1 MARHWKNQILVFYFR
16 NCVLKWREFATSPFF
31 TLVLEDITTDLLYK
45 DCYPTCST
53 ALGIENFK
61 GTEIEK
67 STKESGDK

>member
-1 MARHWKNQILVFYFR
+1 MARTCHLAI
-16 NCVLKWREFATSPFF
+16 F